1 METVIKSRSVSTGA
15 SERKAVEVD
24 DQARLLV
31 RFARGCAGTMEVSWT
46 ATGRTMQ
53 LVIEAA
59 RESSKQG
66 RWLDVLERRYPQA
79 RSSFAACS

>member
-1 METVIKSRSVSTGA
+1 MDLGSHIVNM
-15 SERKAVEVD
+15 
-24 DQARLLV
+24 ARFLV
-31 RFARGCAGTMEVSWT
+31 RFVRGCDGTMEVSWT

-79 RSSFAACS
+79 RSSFSARS